1 MKTTT
6 VSNQGRRAFVQG
18 SAAAGGA
25 FVMGLHIPGA
35 MAATSVSHATSRLV
49 DFPGDAFAPN
59 AWIRISKDNKVSI
72 YCSRSEMG
80 QGVYTS
86 MPMLVAEEMDIDL
99 NDLQVGIPPAAA
111 PYINRIF
118 GAQLTGGSTSIRDG
132 FTYLRQAGAGARA
145 MLVAAAAKEWGVD
158 AGQLSTSKGYVMGPG
173 GKKASYGSLAAA
185 AMKQEEPKEPTLKDP
200 SQWKIIGQPLKRFD
214 SQYKVNG
221 VAEFGIDVA
230 MPGMMY
236 AAVEMCPVIGGEV
249 ASFDEAAMLKMPGA
263 KKVVKF
269 NDTYT
274 NGVAV
279 IADSYWNAKQA
290 VAAGGIKWNI
300 SKNATLSSEGISK
313 MLAEGMTKDGA
324 EVKARGDVAAAMG
337 SAAKKLVSEYELQFL
352 AHSPMEP
359 LNATVLIKGETVEV
373 WAPTQFQTLVP
384 PTVAAATGV
393 KPEQVNVHTTFLG
406 GGFGRKIEMD
416 FIAQASVIAKAMPGV
431 AVKTLWSRENDMTN
445 DSYRPVS
452 LQRVT
457 VGLDANGMPTAYDYK
472 MSAPSISSRM
482 FPGAVQKGVDPF
494 MMEAAENFPYDV
506 PNWHLSAVMVD
517 TGQRVGYWRAVSNNL
532 NAYAQEC
539 MIDEMAAA
547 AGMDPVAYRRILLRD
562 KPEYLGV
569 IDLATDRA
577 GYGKPLP
584 AGHFHGVAVIECYE
598 TYGCLISEIEVKAD
612 GKIKLHKM
620 TYAVDAGILI
630 NPNIA
635 HQQIQSGVVSG
646 FQNAFSEITIKD
658 GAVQQT
664 NFHQYYIPRMAD
676 VPPIDIHFVASNRKP
691 GGLGE
696 VGVPLVSPSVAN
708 AVFAATGKR
717 VRKMPFKPGITA

>member
-1 MKTTT
+1 MKTT
-6 VSNQGRRAFVQG
+6 VSNQSRRTFIQG
-18 SAAAGGA
+18 SAAVGGA
-25 FVMGLHIPGA
+25 FVLGLNVPNAGA
-35 MAATSVSHATSRLV
+35 VTVSHGTSRLV

-59 AWIRISKDNKVSI
+59 AWIRIAKDNKVSI
-72 YCSRSEMG
+72 YASRSEMG
-80 QGVYTS
+80 QGVYTA

-132 FTYLRQAGAGARA
+132 FTYLRQAGAAARE
-145 MLVAAAAKEWGVD
+145 MIVGAAAAEWGVD
-158 AGQLSTSKGYVMGPG
+158 ASQLSTSKGYVMGPG
-173 GKKASYGSLAAA
+173 GKKASYGSLAAG
-185 AMKQEEPKEPTLKDP
+185 AMKQAEPKEPKLKDP

-214 SQYKVNG
+214 SPYKVNG
-221 VAEFGIDVA
+221 TAEFGIDVKA
-230 MPGMMY
+230 PGMMI

-249 ASFDEAAMLKMPGA
+249 ASFDEAAMMGSPGA

-290 VAAGGIKWNI
+290 LTKGAIKWNVT
-300 SKNATLSSEGISK
+300 KNATLSSDGISK
-313 MLAEGMTKDGA
+313 MLADGA
-324 EVKARGDVAAAMG
+324 ATAGVEVKARGDVNAALG
-337 SAAKKLVSEYELQFL
+337 SAAKTLEGAYELQFL
-352 AHSPMEP
+352 AHSAMEP
-359 LNATVLIKGETVEV
+359 LNATVIVKADSAEV

-384 PTVAAATGV
+384 PTVAAATGL
-393 KPEQVNVHTTFLG
+393 KPEQINIHTTYLG

-416 FIAQASVIAKAMPGV
+416 FIAQAAVIAKAMPGV
-431 AVKTLWSRENDMTN
+431 PVKTIWSRENDMMN

-452 LQRVT
+452 LQTIKVA
-457 VGLDANGMPTAYDYK
+457 LDSNGMPSAYKYK
-472 MSAPSISSRM
+472 IASPSISSRL

-494 MMEAAENFPYDV
+494 MLEAAENFPYDI
-506 PNWHLSAVMVD
+506 PNWHLSSVMVD

-532 NAYAQEC
+532 NAFAQEV
-539 MIDEMAAA
+539 MLDEMAAA
-547 AGMDPVAYRRILLRD
+547 AGMDSVAYRRILLRD
-562 KPEYLGV
+562 KPLYLGV
-569 IDLATDRA
+569 IDLAADRA
-577 GYGKPLP
+577 GWGKPLP
-584 AGHFHGVAVIECYE
+584 AGHFHGVAAIECYE
-598 TYGCLISEIEVKAD
+598 TYGCLISEIEVKSD
-612 GKIKLHKM
+612 GKIKVHKM

-646 FQNAFSEITIKD
+646 FQNAFSEVTIKD
-658 GAVQQT
+658 GVVQQT
-664 NFHQYYIPRMAD
+664 NFHQYYLPRMAE
-676 VPPIDIHFVASNRKP
+676 VPPIDIHFVASNRNP

-696 VGVPLVSPSVAN
+696 VGVPLVSPSISN